1 MALSLFLLSQEAQL
15 GEPGS
20 DAGAADLQVAGGG
33 GDVQVLVPDGS
44 EGGVFEGIAGTASS
58 AVASS
63 RGQGSGPGSVVGG
76 HWSMTLVTVP
86 GHRLVPNPLD
96 RFLVNS
102 HSPLVNVRSMWRKVK
117 ALGGMR

>member
-1 MALSLFLLSQEAQL
+1 MVASPWRLRAPSLFLLSQQAQL

-44 EGGVFEGIAGTASS
+44 EGGVFEGIAGTASP

-63 RGQGSGPGSVVGG
+63 RGEGSGSGSVVDLAGVAEGLQAPADGG
-76 HWSMTLVTVP
+76 
-86 GHRLVPNPLD
+86 D
-96 RFLVNS
+96 
-102 HSPLVNVRSMWRKVK
+102 
-117 ALGGMR
+117 GGA